1 MENRQIDPLQ
11 IIGMVLI
18 FGIFTWM
25 MYNQPVPDLET
36 TDTAIT
42 AAAEQ
47 QDSVQPIASE
57 TAKQANPVVAAA
69 SVVADT
75 LKLQN
80 EVLSIGISTKGG
92 LMTQVAL
99 KGLVNYQ
106 DAPLYLIDND
116 NSSFNIAFTTVSGQ
130 LFQTKFMMFTP
141 SVSNTAARQELR
153 LRAPLDTDG
162 YIELVYTLPK
172 DGYRFGFEVVAE
184 GIELS
189 LIHI

>member
-141 SVSNTAARQELR
+141 SVSNTAARQ
-153 LRAPLDTDG
+153 
-162 YIELVYTLPK
+162 
-172 DGYRFGFEVVAE
+172 
-184 GIELS
+184 LS

>member
-47 QDSVQPIASE
+47 QDLVQPIASE
-57 TAKQANPVVAAA
+57 TAKQANPVLAAA

-80 EVLSIGISTKGG
+80 EVLSIGISTKRRPDDTGCP
-92 LMTQVAL
+92 
-99 KGLVNYQ
+99 KR
-106 DAPLYLIDND
+106 
-116 NSSFNIAFTTVSGQ
+116 FGQ
-130 LFQTKFMMFTP
+130 LPRRAF
-141 SVSNTAARQELR
+141 VLDRQR
-153 LRAPLDTDG
+153 
-162 YIELVYTLPK
+162 
-172 DGYRFGFEVVAE
+172 
-184 GIELS
+184 
-189 LIHI
+189 